1 MQIQMNP
8 VTKHFKWIQ
17 IVFHPRPEPT
27 EQGRKQSH
35 SEEKR
40 GKKLSEKS
48 LTDTDQQKATEKPN
62 QDGPQEI
69 KRKKH
74 ECFFFVC
81 YCPCISPGCNSCVF
95 VCIT

>member
-40 GKKLSEKS
+40 GKK
-48 LTDTDQQKATEKPN
+48 AF
-62 QDGPQEI
+62 
-69 KRKKH
+69 RK
-74 ECFFFVC
+74 
-81 YCPCISPGCNSCVF
+81 
-95 VCIT
+95 ITY

>member
-48 LTDTDQQKATEKPN
+48 LTDNDQQKATEKPN

-69 KRKKH
+69 KRKKTWV
-74 ECFFFVC
+74 FFFRVLLSL
-81 YCPCISPGCNSCVF
+81 Y
-95 VCIT
+95 ITWL

>member
-48 LTDTDQQKATEKPN
+48 LTDNDQQKATEKPN

-69 KRKKH
+69 KRKK
-74 ECFFFVC
+74 
-81 YCPCISPGCNSCVF
+81 
-95 VCIT
+95 T